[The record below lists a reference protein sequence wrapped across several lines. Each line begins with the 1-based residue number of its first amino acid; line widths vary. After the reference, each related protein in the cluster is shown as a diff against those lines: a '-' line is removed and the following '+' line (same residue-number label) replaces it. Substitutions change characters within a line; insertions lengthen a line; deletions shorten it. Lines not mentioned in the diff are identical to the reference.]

1 MSQDV
6 NKGEFF
12 FLIIDYYVT
21 ATRNSNNLLQK
32 RECILQFL
40 NMSSGKYIV
49 MMQMGAGPGSWIKA
63 FGPSDFNTCQWWASN
78 QSKPTQVV
86 PA

>member
-1 MSQDV
+1 MST
-6 NKGEFF
+6 NK
-12 FLIIDYYVT
+12 
-21 ATRNSNNLLQK
+21 
-32 RECILQFL
+32 
-40 NMSSGKYIV
+40 GKYIV
-49 MMQMGAGPGSWIKA
+49 MLQMSPSNPGSWIKA

>member
-1 MSQDV
+1 MSI
-6 NKGEFF
+6 N
-12 FLIIDYYVT
+12 
-21 ATRNSNNLLQK
+21 R
-32 RECILQFL
+32 
-40 NMSSGKYIV
+40 GKYIV
-49 MMQMGAGPGSWIKA
+49 MMQMGGGPGSWIKA